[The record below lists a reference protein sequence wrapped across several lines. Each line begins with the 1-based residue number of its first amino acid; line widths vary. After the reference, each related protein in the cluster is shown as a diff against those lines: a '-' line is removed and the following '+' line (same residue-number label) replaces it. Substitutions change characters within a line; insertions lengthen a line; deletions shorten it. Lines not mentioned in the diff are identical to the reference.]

1 MKMRSIFIL
10 FCISISFTIL
20 ARNKNDFDT
29 DTTMNL
35 KDSSSLNH
43 KRIIKLAVAGGVA
56 YTGAMIGFY
65 HFDYQ
70 DKLQSHFHIG
80 PVTNNWRMHMDE
92 THHATASYYIG
103 RIGFDLLHWAGMNE
117 TRATWI
123 GGLSGFIMLSSQ
135 EILDGFSTRWGASF
149 GDLTTNALGSAFF
162 ISQQLLWHDQRM
174 VLKWSYHP
182 TSFPAYCP
190 EELGR
195 NSFQKMIKDYNGQ
208 TFWISAN
215 LKSFSNQDS
224 HVPRWFNIALGL
236 GATGITG
243 PVNENPVAGGNPN
256 STFEPRRLY
265 YIAPDIDLTKIHT
278 KSKTLKWFF
287 EAFGFLKFP
296 LPALELSGKGLK
308 FKPFYF

>member
-1 MKMRSIFIL
+1 MKHFLLSL
-10 FCISISFTIL
+10 FCILIALNIL
-20 ARNKNDFDT
+20 ARNEKDINA
-29 DTTMNL
+29 DTTLNL
-35 KDSSSLNH
+35 KDSSSLYH
-43 KRIIKLAVAGGVA
+43 KRIIKLAVAGGVT
-56 YTGAMIGFY
+56 YTTAMLGFY

-80 PVTNNWRMHMDE
+80 PVTNNWRMRMDE
-92 THHATASYYIG
+92 THHATATYYIG
-103 RIGFDLLHWAGMNE
+103 RIGYDLLHWAGMNE
-117 TRATWI
+117 TRATLI

-135 EILDGFSTRWGASF
+135 EILDGFSTRWGATI

-162 ISQQLLWHDQRM
+162 ISQQLVWHDQKM
-174 VLKWSYHP
+174 LLKWSYHP

-195 NSFQKMIKDYNGQ
+195 NSYQKIIKDYNGQ

-215 LKSFSNQDS
+215 LKSFSHQDS
-224 HVPRWFNIALGL
+224 HIPRWFNIALGL
-236 GATGITG
+236 GVTGITG
-243 PVNENPVAGGNPN
+243 PVNENPVTGENPI

-278 KSKTLKWFF
+278 NSKTLKWVF
-287 EAFGFLKFP
+287 EALGFLKFP
-296 LPALELSGKGLK
+296 LPALELSGKGIK